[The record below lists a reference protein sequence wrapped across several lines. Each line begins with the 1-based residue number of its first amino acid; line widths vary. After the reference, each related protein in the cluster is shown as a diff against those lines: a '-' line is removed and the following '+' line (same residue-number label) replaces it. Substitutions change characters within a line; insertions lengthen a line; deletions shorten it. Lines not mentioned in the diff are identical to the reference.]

1 MKKFTSLA
9 LLLALLCTLLNGCIV
24 TSFSS
29 ETVCGTDFTDTE
41 RLETEI
47 ESTDRENR
55 ISIDDI
61 PSYSGETYVTVNSN
75 VPYFTK
81 DEITTEA
88 YEFYSDLDMFGRCGY
103 VMACIGRETMPTGER
118 GEIGHVY
125 PSGWV
130 QARYDTDLVDG
141 GYLYNRS
148 HLIGWQLTAEDDNEK
163 NLITGTR
170 YFNVQGMLPFEN
182 MVADYIKETQ
192 NHVMYRVT
200 PLFSGYD
207 LVCRGVLMEAYS
219 VEDEGDGILFCVF
232 VYNVQPG
239 IKIRY
244 ETGHS
249 MLSNPYDT
257 QPMEPQESE
266 SEFESDGTVTVY
278 VLNTNTKRF
287 HEPDCSSVSDIKP
300 SNRQDYT
307 GERQA
312 LIEEGYQPCKSCN
325 P

>member
-1 MKKFTSLA
+1 MKRLTSLA
-9 LLLALLCTLLNGCIV
+9 LLLALLCTLLGGCIELDDHEFAYD
-24 TSFSS
+24 SQS
-29 ETVCGTDFTDTE
+29 ETEESFFGSESVGGSDEHAELTDG
-41 RLETEI
+41 
-47 ESTDRENR
+47 
-55 ISIDDI
+55 I
-61 PSYSGETYVTVNSN
+61 PAYSGKKYVTVNGN

-81 DEITTEA
+81 DTATAET
-88 YEFYSDLDMFGRCGY
+88 YEFYSELDSLGRCGCA
-103 VMACIGRETMPTGER
+103 VACIGIETMPTGER

-130 QARYDTDLVDG
+130 QARYDTNLVDG

-148 HLIGWQLTAEDDNEK
+148 HLIGWQLSAEDDNEK

-200 PLFSGYD
+200 PMFLENE

-219 VEDEGDGILFCVF
+219 VEDEGDGITFCVF

-239 IKIRY
+239 ITIDYRTGKSALGSSLEIESEAAS
-244 ETGHS
+244 ETGK
-249 MLSNPYDT
+249 
-257 QPMEPQESE
+257 ES
-266 SEFESDGTVTVY
+266 GVTVY
-278 VLNTNTKRF
+278 VLNVNTKKF